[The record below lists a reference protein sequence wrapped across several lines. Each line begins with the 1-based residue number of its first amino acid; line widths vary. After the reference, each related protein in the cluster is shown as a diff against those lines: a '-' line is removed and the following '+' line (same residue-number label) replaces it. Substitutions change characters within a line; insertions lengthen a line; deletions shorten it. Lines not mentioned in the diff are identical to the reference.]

1 MELRTSVAT
10 SMPPVNWASPSGR
23 SLEDEIIRVVRG
35 HKALSCLP
43 EEDLRALLRQST
55 VVRFGERDRIFS
67 QDSEGRNVLLLVQ
80 GYVKLS
86 SNTAGGREVVLELAG
101 PGSVFGELA
110 VLNGWRR
117 AADAYA
123 LSPCQLVSMEAR
135 LFVQTLSRKPEAML
149 GLIRILSRR
158 LQRANEQI
166 TDAVD
171 MPGPQRLGKA
181 LISLAGLHSRPVPD
195 GLQINLQLS
204 QRELGAMT
212 GLTRESINKHLSA
225 WRDEG
230 LIRLSDR
237 FITLLDLSALRR
249 RASDIESD

>member
-10 SMPPVNWASPSGR
+10 SMLPVNWASPSGR
-23 SLEDEIIRVVRG
+23 SLENEIIRLVGG

-43 EEDLRALLRQST
+43 QEDLRALLRQST
-55 VVRFGERDRIFS
+55 VVRFGERERIFS
-67 QDSEGRNVLLLVQ
+67 QGSEGRHVLLVVQ

-135 LFVQTLSRKPEAML
+135 LFTQTLSRMPEAML
-149 GLIRILSRR
+149 GLMRIMSRR
-158 LQRANEQI
+158 LQRATEQM
-166 TDAVD
+166 TDAGRYAWAAAPRQGFD
-171 MPGPQRLGKA
+171 EFGRPALPSGPGRVADQPPA
-181 LISLAGLHSRPVPD
+181 LPAR
-195 GLQINLQLS
+195 
-204 QRELGAMT
+204 
-212 GLTRESINKHLSA
+212 A
-225 WRDEG
+225 WRDD
-230 LIRLSDR
+230 RSD
-237 FITLLDLSALRR
+237 AG
-249 RASDIESD
+249 EHQ